1 MSFCNSSGKPGKP
14 NSKPSAIEQVCVA
27 PNSKPSVAE
36 QHVSAAERK
45 LRKKIRECEALEAVL
60 AAGKQ
65 LEANQIAKMQGKATL
80 IKELE
85 RLQPQVC

>member
-1 MSFCNSSGKPGKP
+1 M
-14 NSKPSAIEQVCVA
+14 
-27 PNSKPSVAE
+27 AE

-85 RLQPQVC
+85 RLQLQVC